1 MTGALMT
8 PAALPELELAPA
20 AVVVPGDEAVM
31 LEEAS
36 AIDDEEA
43 ASIEVDESLSL
54 SLSSPVAVEE
64 AVEEAAPAEAVA
76 LDATASAVE

>member
-31 LEEAS
+31 LVEAS

-64 AVEEAAPAEAVA
+64 AVPAEAVA